1 MDRMIAVAS
10 LALGLVVFGAPMGWA
25 AAPPAPQPCASPIL
39 PTAQRIKSCLAA
51 TEAKGVANDQ
61 LAMDYLDL
69 AKAYEAWG
77 DRRRELDALGK
88 AIASKPDFWDARIAR
103 AQLLLQSSSFDQA
116 LPDYFALKKAFPG
129 PPPPAVQ
136 AGSPAAQ
143 AIMTDPKKHAAFML
157 ISLERELTMRAA
169 RSCGSKAM
177 AGLELEAAYKDCA
190 IAIQLGG
197 DKMIR
202 QPHESLGIA
211 LFRAGNWK
219 GSIAQFDIVLQH
231 NPKTWSSLYLKGI
244 VERRM
249 GNTAQGDADIATA
262 EKNVPPLAQQGIRAG
277 LVP

>member
-25 AAPPAPQPCASPIL
+25 AAPPPPQHCASEIL

-51 TEAKGVANDQ
+51 TEAKDVARDQ

-88 AIASKPDFWDARIAR
+88 AIALKPDLWEARTQR
-103 AQLLLQSSSFDQA
+103 AQLLLQSTKFDQA
-116 LPDYFALKKAFPG
+116 LPDYLALKKAFPG
-129 PPPPAVQ
+129 AAPPVVGA
-136 AGSPAAQ
+136 ASPEAQ
-143 AIMTDPKKHAAFML
+143 AMMADPKKRAAFML
-157 ISLERELTMRAA
+157 ASLERELTMRAT
-169 RSCGSKAM
+169 RSCGAKAM
-177 AGLELEAAYKDCA
+177 AGLELESAYKDCA
-190 IAIQLGG
+190 IAIQIGG

-219 GSIAQFDIVLQH
+219 GAIAQFDIVLQH

-244 VERRM
+244 VERRA

-262 EKNVPPLAQQGIRAG
+262 EKNNPPLAQQGARAG
-277 LVP
+277 LLP